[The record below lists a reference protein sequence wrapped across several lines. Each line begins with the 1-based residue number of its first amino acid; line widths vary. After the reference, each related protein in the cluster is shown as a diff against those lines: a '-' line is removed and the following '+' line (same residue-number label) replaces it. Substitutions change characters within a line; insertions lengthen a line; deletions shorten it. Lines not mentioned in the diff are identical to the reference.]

1 MSTYVVGDIQ
11 GCFEPFQHLLAQ
23 VRFNPDKD
31 RLWSTGDLVN
41 RGPQNL
47 ETLRW
52 FYTHRDNVTVVLGNH
67 DLHLMAVSASARK
80 PSRSDN
86 IQDIVEAPDREPLLQ
101 WLKCQPLVHHEN
113 KVTLV
118 HAGIPPMWTI
128 EDALAFA
135 NEVETVLQSEDAMAF
150 FRAMYGNEPSA
161 WNDDLSGMA
170 RLRVITNYLTR
181 MRYCTPESELDLISK
196 GPEPIPGVLPGKEV
210 APWFRHPNRLAKDE
224 TILFGHWASLEG
236 YSDDPNI
243 IGLDTGCVWGRT
255 LTFYELETG
264 RRYSCNCN
272 NG

>member
-1 MSTYVVGDIQ
+1 
-11 GCFEPFQHLLAQ
+11 
-23 VRFNPDKD
+23 
-31 RLWSTGDLVN
+31 
-41 RGPQNL
+41 
-47 ETLRW
+47 
-52 FYTHRDNVTVVLGNH
+52 
-67 DLHLMAVSASARK
+67 
-80 PSRSDN
+80 
-86 IQDIVEAPDREPLLQ
+86 
-101 WLKCQPLVHHEN
+101 
-113 KVTLV
+113 
-118 HAGIPPMWTI
+118 
-128 EDALAFA
+128 
-135 NEVETVLQSEDAMAF
+135 MAF

-196 GPEPIPGVLPGKEV
+196 GPEPVPGVLPGKEV
-210 APWFRHPNRLAKDE
+210 APWFRHPNRLVKDE

-243 IGLDTGCVWGRT
+243 IGLDTGCAWGRT